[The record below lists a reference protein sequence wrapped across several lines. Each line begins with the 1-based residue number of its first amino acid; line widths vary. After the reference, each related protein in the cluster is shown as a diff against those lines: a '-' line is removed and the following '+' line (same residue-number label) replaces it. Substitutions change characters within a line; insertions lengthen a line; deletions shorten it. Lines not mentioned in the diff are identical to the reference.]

1 MKKPNI
7 ILITTDQQRFD
18 TIQAL
23 GNPVIYTPHLNW
35 LTDEGVTYTR
45 TYAECPICV
54 ASRTSIMTGMRGY
67 VSGISRNC
75 DHSTLMESVKTLPQ
89 LLTEN
94 GYQTRAIGKM
104 HFHPARANYG
114 FEHMELSP
122 LTITG

>member
-67 VSGISRNC
+67 VSGISRSC
-75 DHSTLMESVKTLPQ
+75 DHSALMESSKHCRSCSLKTD
-89 LLTEN
+89 
-94 GYQTRAIGKM
+94 TRPGPSEKCISTRQEPIM
-104 HFHPARANYG
+104 VLNIWS
-114 FEHMELSP
+114 SP